1 MAHGK
6 QEEHGMYVPQEQL
19 SRTEIEEGERAAR
32 RREEPGRIQ
41 FFLTLNL
48 GLFLTAIGIEVF
60 KAPNHFAL
68 GGTSGLSII
77 LSTLL
82 PKFPVSAFMWLV
94 NLALVLLGLAFLDR
108 RTMGWTVFSS
118 FALSFYVSI
127 LERLIPLSA
136 PLTNDTLLELM
147 RLIPLSAPLTN
158 DTLLEL
164 IFAVGLPAVGSAIVF
179 NIGASTGGTD
189 ILAMILKKY
198 SSLQIGKALLLVDA
212 AIVATAAA
220 LYGPRTGLYCI
231 LGLISKS
238 FVVDSF
244 IENVNTQKVCTVICS
259 RPNDVVGFLVSELH
273 RTATVREERGAFT
286 GRPETVLVT
295 VLSRREAT
303 RLRIYL
309 RETDPHAFMTMVNS
323 SEIVGRGFRG
333 V

>member
-77 LSTLL
+77 LSTLF
-82 PKFPVSAFMWLV
+82 PKFPVSAFMWLI

-127 LERLIPLSA
+127 LE
-136 PLTNDTLLELM
+136 

-212 AIVATAAA
+212 AIVATASA

-333 V
+333 M

>member
-77 LSTLL
+77 LSTLF
-82 PKFPVSAFMWLV
+82 PKFPVSAFMWLI

-136 PLTNDTLLELM
+136 PLTNDTLLEL
-147 RLIPLSAPLTN
+147 
-158 DTLLEL
+158 

-189 ILAMILKKY
+189 ILAMVLKKY

-273 RTATVREERGAFT
+273 RTATVREKRGAFT

>member
-1 MAHGK
+1 MAHGQ

-19 SRTEIEEGERAAR
+19 SRTEIEEGERVAR

-77 LSTLL
+77 LSTLF
-82 PKFPVSAFMWLV
+82 PKYPVSAFMWLV

-118 FALSFYVSI
+118 FALSFYVS
-127 LERLIPLSA
+127 
-136 PLTNDTLLELM
+136 LLE

-212 AIVATAAA
+212 AIVAAAAA

-231 LGLISKS
+231 LGLVSKS

-259 RPNDVVGFLVSELH
+259 RPNDVIGFLVRELH

-309 RETDPHAFMTMVNS
+309 RETDPHAFMTMVSS

>member
-1 MAHGK
+1 MARGK

-77 LSTLL
+77 LSTLF
-82 PKFPVSAFMWLV
+82 PKYPVSAFMWLV

-127 LERLIPLSA
+127 LE
-136 PLTNDTLLELM
+136 

>member
-1 MAHGK
+1 MAHAK

-77 LSTLL
+77 LSTLF
-82 PKFPVSAFMWLV
+82 PKYPVSAFMWLV

-108 RTMGWTVFSS
+108 QTMGWTVFSS

-127 LERLIPLSA
+127 LE
-136 PLTNDTLLELM
+136 

-333 V
+333 M

>member
-1 MAHGK
+1 
-6 QEEHGMYVPQEQL
+6 MYVPQEQL

-77 LSTLL
+77 LSTLF
-82 PKFPVSAFMWLV
+82 PKYPVSAFMWLV

-127 LERLIPLSA
+127 LE
-136 PLTNDTLLELM
+136 

>member
-77 LSTLL
+77 LSTLF
-82 PKFPVSAFMWLV
+82 PKFPVSAFMWLI

-127 LERLIPLSA
+127 LE
-136 PLTNDTLLELM
+136 

-333 V
+333 M

>member
-77 LSTLL
+77 LSTLF
-82 PKFPVSAFMWLV
+82 PKFPVSAFMWLI

-136 PLTNDTLLELM
+136 PLTNDTLLEL
-147 RLIPLSAPLTN
+147 
-158 DTLLEL
+158 

-189 ILAMILKKY
+189 ILAMVLKKY

>member
-32 RREEPGRIQ
+32 RREDPGRIQ

-77 LSTLL
+77 LSTLF
-82 PKFPVSAFMWLV
+82 PKFPVSAFMWLI

-136 PLTNDTLLELM
+136 PLTNDTLLEL
-147 RLIPLSAPLTN
+147 
-158 DTLLEL
+158 

-189 ILAMILKKY
+189 ILAMVLKKY